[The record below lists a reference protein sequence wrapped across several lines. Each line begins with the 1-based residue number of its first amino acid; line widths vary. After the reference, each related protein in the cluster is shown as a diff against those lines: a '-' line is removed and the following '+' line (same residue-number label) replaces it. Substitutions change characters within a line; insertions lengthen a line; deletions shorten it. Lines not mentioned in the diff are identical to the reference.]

1 RPPGDATRLDG
12 EEINVWDDP
21 WLSHCE
27 QFRPMGPAPEALQ
40 SLKVSDLLLPE
51 TKEWDL
57 AKIKLT
63 LPFHKDQ
70 IPGIQ
75 PSRMKAAD
83 ELISLKNTTGEYST
97 RSGYLIQLEART
109 AEAPTNQVAAPDW
122 LANVWNVKTLEIVKV
137 LFGDPYTM
145 LYNNPKKKRD
155 EPFSNTSFEA
165 SQRTKLDMGRSNES
179 SRGAKHNHYH
189 STLKL
194 L

>member
-1 RPPGDATRLDG
+1 MVGTG

-137 LFGDPYTM
+137 FIW
-145 LYNNPKKKRD
+145 
-155 EPFSNTSFEA
+155 
-165 SQRTKLDMGRSNES
+165 RSLHDALQQS
-179 SRGAKHNHYH
+179 
-189 STLKL
+189 
-194 L
+194 